1 MKFRFSMVNR
11 LYFGF
16 GILIVAFVVSSV
28 LTFTNLQANKK
39 ANEQIS
45 EIYAPSISYLNELI
59 SLVNNSKMLI
69 KNWVF
74 IERQSETP
82 DKISLKNI
90 HSKQY
95 PQVIV
100 KLSELKEHWSVDD
113 IELFDKIEKT
123 LSDTLFVLQTQIME
137 QLNTLESYEDQE
149 VVLEVSP
156 MVEKNGEIIVFSNDV
171 IEDITELKTS
181 INECYDEINARNIE
195 NVNNFQ
201 RTVVIMGIVLV
212 ALSLFI
218 FYLISRVT
226 VRPVLKLREFLL
238 QMARGILPDE
248 HLKVSDDE
256 IGDISQ
262 ALNQFVDNMK
272 RISSFALEIGNE
284 NFGAEYNALS
294 EDDILGNS
302 LITMRQNLKTASE
315 QEQKRKQEDEI
326 RNWTTKGLAEFGDI
340 LRQSTNIE
348 SLSYDVLE
356 KAIEILGAIQGA
368 LYILEDNDEDDVH
381 FRMTAAIAYGRK
393 KLASRRVEIEEGLV
407 GRCAFEQAPVYLK
420 EVPQDYVRITSG
432 LGDTNPSVILL
443 VPLKANET
451 IYGVIEIVSFNQFEE
466 YQINFLEQV
475 SENIA
480 GTLATV
486 KINEKTARL
495 LEESQQKGEELAS
508 QEEEMRQNMEELQAT
523 QEESA
528 RRELEMREI
537 LEAINNS
544 VGNIEFDLFGV
555 IQNVNERYAQFLGL
569 KEEDLI
575 GREHRNL
582 LKLTHKQ
589 DMLYRE
595 MWEGFTSG
603 SSVEMDLCYP
613 TSYGDVWLRETYTP
627 LKDASGEYKKV
638 LSLSVD
644 ISDNKT
650 KDRAIHAYRRE
661 LDEQGENLKNI
672 IDQLN
677 THKSE
682 SELREN
688 ELLKESEATEE
699 ENRVQI
705 ESMKLLIEDLEEKIR
720 KLTAGKS

>member
-1 MKFRFSMVNR
+1 MVNR
-11 LYFGF
+11 LYLGF
-16 GILIVAFVVSSV
+16 GILIVAIVVSSV

-39 ANEQIS
+39 VSERIS
-45 EIYAPSISYLNELI
+45 EIYVPSISYLNELI
-59 SLVNNSKMLI
+59 SLVSDSKMLI

-74 IERQSETP
+74 IEQKSQTS
-82 DKISLKNI
+82 DKVNLQNI
-90 HSKQY
+90 HSQYY
-95 PQVIV
+95 PQIIS
-100 KLSELKEHWSVDD
+100 KLNELKEHWVVGD
-113 IELFDKIEKT
+113 IEMLDNIEKT
-123 LSDTLFVLQTQIME
+123 LSDTLFALHKQIMG
-137 QLNTLESYEDQE
+137 QLNSLESYTDEE
-149 VVLEVSP
+149 VVLEICP
-156 MVEKNGEIIVFSNDV
+156 MFEEDGKIIVITDNV
-171 IEDITELKTS
+171 IEEITKLKTS
-181 INECYDEINARNIE
+181 INECYEGINARNIE
-195 NVNNFQ
+195 KTDIFQ
-201 RTVVIMGIVLV
+201 RTVLIVGFVLV
-212 ALSLFI
+212 VLSLLI
-218 FYLISRVT
+218 SYLIYRVT
-226 VRPVLKLREFLL
+226 VKPILKLRDFLL
-238 QMARGILPDE
+238 LMAKGVLPDE
-248 HLKVSDDE
+248 RLKVNNDE
-256 IGDISQ
+256 IGDMSQ

-272 RISSFALEIGNE
+272 STSNFALEIGNE
-284 NFGAEYNALS
+284 NFEAEYSALS

-302 LITMRQNLKTASE
+302 LITMRQNLKTASD
-315 QEQKRKQEDEI
+315 QEKKRKQEDEI

-340 LRQSTNIE
+340 LRQSSNIE

-368 LYILEDNDEDDVH
+368 LYILEDSDEDDVH

-393 KLASRRVEIEEGLV
+393 KLASSRVELEEGLV

-420 EVPQDYVRITSG
+420 QVPQDYVRITSG

-443 VPLKANET
+443 VPLKANEA

-466 YQINFLEQV
+466 YQIKFLEQV

-544 VGNIEFDLFGV
+544 VGNIEFDLLGV

-569 KEEDLI
+569 KEDELI
-575 GREHRNL
+575 GREHRSL

-589 DMLYRE
+589 DVLYRE
-595 MWEGFTSG
+595 MWEGFASG
-603 SSVEMDLCYP
+603 SLVEMDLCYM

-627 LKDASGEYKKV
+627 LKDVSGEYKKV
-638 LSLSVD
+638 LSLAVD

-682 SELREN
+682 SEQREN

-705 ESMKLLIEDLEEKIR
+705 ESMKLQIEDLEEKLR
-720 KLTAGKS
+720 KLTTGES